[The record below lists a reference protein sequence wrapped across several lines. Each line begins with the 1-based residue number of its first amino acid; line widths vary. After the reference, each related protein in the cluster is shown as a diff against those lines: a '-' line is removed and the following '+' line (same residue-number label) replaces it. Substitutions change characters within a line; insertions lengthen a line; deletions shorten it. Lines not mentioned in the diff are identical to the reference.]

1 MFRYWVSACGEKPMP
16 ERDDI
21 DPVTMPIELLPNI
34 VLVDV
39 LPEARRF
46 RYRVMGTA
54 VARMLGTDWTGR
66 FVDEMPYVHDSVQ
79 RQYEETA
86 QSRQPTVIV
95 NEHIR
100 YDTHLM
106 QHKRIRY
113 ERLMLPLAEAG
124 DVVTMLLGG
133 MIERNSNRP

>member
-1 MFRYWVSACGEKPMP
+1 MP
-16 ERDDI
+16 ARDDI

-66 FVDEMPYVHDSVQ
+66 SSSMKCRMS
-79 RQYEETA
+79 TKA
-86 QSRQPTVIV
+86 SSG
-95 NEHIR
+95 N
-100 YDTHLM
+100 M
-106 QHKRIRY
+106 
-113 ERLMLPLAEAG
+113 
-124 DVVTMLLGG
+124 
-133 MIERNSNRP
+133 RNPRSHANGR